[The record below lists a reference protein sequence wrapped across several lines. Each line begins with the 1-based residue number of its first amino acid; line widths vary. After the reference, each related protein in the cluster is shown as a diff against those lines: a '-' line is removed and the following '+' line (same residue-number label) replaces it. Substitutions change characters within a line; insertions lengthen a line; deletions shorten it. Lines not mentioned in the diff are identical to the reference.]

1 MRYSIVL
8 AVLVAASCASVSSED
23 PLRDSRQLVVVTS
36 PSWDAIDG
44 EMRRFERD
52 SPAAPWRAVSE
63 PIPVVLGRT
72 GLAWGAGAFASPSTP
87 PRKREGDGKSPA
99 GIFTLGY
106 AFGFDDTADT
116 KMPYKKLRDTTECV
130 DDVAS
135 PYYNEVVDRDASG
148 PATWTSSE
156 KMRTIDQYQRGAL
169 VNHNVPPKAGA
180 GSCIFLHV
188 WSGRSQ
194 PTAGCT
200 AMRRDDLDA
209 LLRWIDPAARPL
221 IVQLPND
228 EYSRYRDHWRLP
240 DISLTHH

>member
-1 MRYSIVL
+1 VRPSIFIAL
-8 AVLVAASCASVSSED
+8 FFIASCASVSTDD
-23 PLRDSRQLVVVTS
+23 PLHDSRQLIVVTS

-52 SPAAPWRAVSE
+52 SPNAAWRAAGE

-72 GLAWGAGAFASPSTP
+72 GLAWGSGTIALPSTP
-87 PRKREGDGKSPA
+87 PQKREGDGKSPA

-106 AFGFDDTADT
+106 AFGFDDSADT

-130 DDVAS
+130 DDVKS
-135 PYYNEVVDRDASG
+135 PYYNEVVDRDPSG

-156 KMRTIDQYQRGAL
+156 KMRTVEQYQRGAL

-180 GSCIFLHV
+180 GSCIFLHI
-188 WSGRSQ
+188 WSGASH

-200 AMRRDDLDA
+200 AMRREDLDT
-209 LLRWIDPAARPL
+209 LLRWIDPPARTL
-221 IVQLPND
+221 IVQLPAG
-228 EYSRYRDHWRLP
+228 EYSSHIHNWRLP
-240 DISLTHH
+240 DISLTQH